1 MFVCEA
7 KKMTKILTPTAVC
20 VLALSTAVLVSGSSV
35 SNAEDTVQEEEN
47 LPTMSENAPLEVEI
61 WGGIRDLYKIAVPMP
76 FGDSA
81 AAAEVQRIESSDFKL
96 SSLFEV
102 LDPKSYLAD
111 SAAEGMSIQKDPWVQ
126 VGAQGV
132 SKCRISSG
140 GGRLKLECSL
150 FETAREETPVLS
162 ETFAGDQDD
171 LKGLVHKWVN
181 KVIGYFT
188 GQEGVFGTQLLFAR
202 KINEKQKHIM
212 VADWAGGGA
221 GRITRN
227 KSINLLPAWG
237 PGGSIFYTSYVEGYP
252 YLYRTGQRKPVL
264 SYPGLNMGAAFHG
277 NKMAV
282 VLSKDGNPEIY
293 VGNADGSGLTRL
305 TNSGSID
312 VSPSWSP
319 DGSKIAFVSDRHGSP
334 QIFVMGAGGGGARRV
349 TYKGAYNQT
358 PSWCPRP
365 GSNLIAFTGRD
376 SGTYDI
382 FTVDAVSGQIRRLTQ
397 NQGRN
402 MDPAFSPDCRQVAF
416 HSSRGGIF
424 ISNPEGLNQNLTVKG
439 LADTIRWS
447 R

>member
-1 MFVCEA
+1 M
-7 KKMTKILTPTAVC
+7 KNAVSLIIATSL
-20 VLALSTAVLVSGSSV
+20 LALSIALLPLRASSQKTAEGSSG
-35 SNAEDTVQEEEN
+35 EER
-47 LPTMSENAPLEVEI
+47 LPFISENAPLEVEI
-61 WGGIRDLYKIAVPMP
+61 WGGIRDLYKIAVPKP
-76 FGDSA
+76 LGNTGLSND
-81 AAAEVQRIESSDFKL
+81 VQDIQSQDFKL

-111 SAAEGMSIQKDPWVQ
+111 LQAEGMSITKDPWVQ

-132 SKCRISSG
+132 SKCRVTDASG
-140 GGRLKLECSL
+140 QVKLECRL
-150 FETAREETPVLS
+150 FEVARGETPVLS
-162 ETFAGDQDD
+162 QTFTGGRDGVR
-171 LKGLVHKWVN
+171 GLVHKWVN

-188 GQEGVFGTQLLFAR
+188 GEDGVFGTQLLFSR
-202 KINEKQKHIM
+202 RVSDKVKHIM
-212 VADWAGGGA
+212 VADWSGGNV
-221 GRITRN
+221 GRITKN
-227 KSINLLPAWG
+227 NSINLLPAWG
-237 PGGSIFYTSYVEGYP
+237 PGGSIFYTSFVEGFP

-277 NKMAV
+277 NRMAV

-293 VGNADGSGLTRL
+293 VGGADGSGLTRL

-319 DGSKIAFVSDRHGSP
+319 DGSQIAFVSDRHGSP
-334 QIFVMGAGGGGARRV
+334 QIFVMSAGGGGAKRV
-349 TYKGAYNQT
+349 TFKGSYNQT

-382 FTVDAVSGQIRRLTQ
+382 FTVDAASRQIRRLTQ
-397 NQGRN
+397 RQGRN
-402 MDPAFSPDCRQVAF
+402 MDPAFAPDCRAVAF

-424 ISNPEGLNQNLTVKG
+424 ISNPEGLNQNMTIKG
-439 LADTIRWS
+439 PADTIRWS